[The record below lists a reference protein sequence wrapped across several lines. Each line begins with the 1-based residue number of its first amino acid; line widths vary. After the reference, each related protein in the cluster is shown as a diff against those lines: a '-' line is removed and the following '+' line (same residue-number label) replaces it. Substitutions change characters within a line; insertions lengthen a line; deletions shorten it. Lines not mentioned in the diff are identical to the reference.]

1 MIVGTFM
8 AFDRHMNMVLGDSE
22 EFRRIKSKKGQVEFL
37 LKIFL
42 YHIFKPVIQTFIN
55 NRV

>member
-22 EFRRIKSKKGQVEFL
+22 EFRRIKSKKGQVEVIFEFCNHFPIIL
-37 LKIFL
+37 LSIKI
-42 YHIFKPVIQTFIN
+42 K

>member
-22 EFRRIKSKKGQVEFL
+22 EFRRIKSKKGQVE
-37 LKIFL
+37 LKIN
-42 YHIFKPVIQTFIN
+42 KS
-55 NRV
+55 